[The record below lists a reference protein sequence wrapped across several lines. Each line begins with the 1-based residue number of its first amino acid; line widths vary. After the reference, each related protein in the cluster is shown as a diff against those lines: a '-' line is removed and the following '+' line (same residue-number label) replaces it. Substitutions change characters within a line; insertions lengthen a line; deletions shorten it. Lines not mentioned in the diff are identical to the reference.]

1 MKNNQLKKAENL
13 SVETIPDK
21 EVLRAQMR
29 VSLETI
35 NKKLKKLGGTI
46 QVVWKAQAAFKMNEL
61 DQNTVNIQTCNDLV
75 YLIKALALMRRVK
88 KEFEEV
94 VEDLEVNPTPI
105 CTWYGQNI
113 DFYIHDLEIRI
124 KQVANAKQLADL
136 TSAKTRLETFM
147 SEEDRL
153 VKTLED
159 VSLLLK

>member
-1 MKNNQLKKAENL
+1 MKKNALQKVENL

-21 EVLRAQMR
+21 EELRAQMR

-35 NKKLKKLGGTI
+35 NKKLKKLGGTT
-46 QVVWKAQAAFKMNEL
+46 QVVFKAASAFKMNEN
-61 DQNTVNIQTCNDLV
+61 DSNTVNIQTCGDLV
-75 YLIKALALMRRVK
+75 YLIKALALVKRVK
-88 KEFEEV
+88 AEFYQIVEE
-94 VEDLEVNPTPI
+94 LEVNPTPI
-105 CTWYGQNI
+105 CVWYGQNV

-124 KQVANAKQLADL
+124 KQVANAKQLAEL
-136 TSAKTRLETFM
+136 VSAKQRLETFM